1 MGVPLIN
8 DEFTEVQ
15 NVVDHILW
23 SYPHIKREALVR
35 LVTTNYRKNNSVS
48 KATNTKTKK
57 KKQ

>member
-1 MGVPLIN
+1 MGGPLIN